1 MNLIEKLKPLVP
13 VFQSREPALDE
24 LNSFPFENIND
35 LKSAGYTKAMLPQ
48 NGGLSLVEFVQHQEL
63 IAKGCGATGLSI
75 GWHTGIL
82 MEYAE
87 YKHWNPDIADFLIE
101 EIQKGKLINAAA
113 SERNAGSPLR
123 GAAFKTTAVLDGQE
137 YVLNGEKTFT
147 SAAPVLDYI
156 FVSAAIPEK
165 NESAVFLVP
174 MASGGVSIR
183 ETWDSVAMRGT
194 ASHDLVLENVRIPAH
209 YIVEMLDDSYRARRK
224 GSLLH
229 IPACYIGIAGAARD
243 YAIQFAGSYKPAAL
257 DHPIGELPVT
267 QQTIGEME
275 MKLMAARQFLYRT
288 AEWYDREPD
297 EPIKPQMA
305 AAKAFVTNT
314 AIDVTDMAM
323 RIVGARSLS
332 EKNPLHRYWQNVRA
346 GLHNPPMDD
355 IAYRTLAEAALSE
368 IKKAE

>member
-1 MNLIEKLKPLVP
+1 MLNMKEKIKPLIP
-13 VFQSREPALDE
+13 DFQSREPALDQ

-35 LKSAGYTKAMLPQ
+35 LKKIGYTKAMLPQ
-48 NGGLSLVEFVQHQEL
+48 NGGMSLVDFVQHQEL

-87 YKHWNPDIADFLIE
+87 YRHWNPDIADFLVGE
-101 EIQKGKLINAAA
+101 VQKGKLINAAA

-123 GAAFKTTAVLDGQE
+123 GAAFKTKAVLDGHE
-137 YVLNGEKTFT
+137 YLLSGEKTFT
-147 SAAPVLDYI
+147 SAAPVLDYV
-156 FVSAAIPEK
+156 FVSASIAETSD
-165 NESAVFLVP
+165 SAVFLVP
-174 MASGGVSIR
+174 MSTEGVSIR

-194 ASHDLVLENVRIPAH
+194 ASHDLILENVRIPAH
-209 YIVEMLDDSYRARRK
+209 YIVEKLDDSYRARRK

-243 YAIQFAGSYKPAAL
+243 HALHFAASYTPAAL
-257 DHPIGELPVT
+257 DHPIGELPVI

-275 MKLMAARQFLYRT
+275 MKLMTARQFLYRT
-288 AEWYDREPD
+288 AELYDREPN

-314 AIDVTDMAM
+314 AIEVTDIAM

-355 IAYRTLAEAALSE
+355 IAYRTLAQDALAR
-368 IKKAE
+368 IHQ

>member
-1 MNLIEKLKPLVP
+1 MNLKEKIEKLIP
-13 VFQSREPALDE
+13 VFQSREPELDE
-24 LNSFPFENIND
+24 LHSFPFDNIND
-35 LKSAGYTKAMLPQ
+35 LKEIGYTKAMLPQ
-48 NGGLSLVEFVQHQEL
+48 NGGMSFVDFVQHQEL

-82 MEYAE
+82 MDYAE
-87 YKHWNPDIADFLIE
+87 HRHWNPAIADFLVE
-101 EIQKGKLINAAA
+101 EIEKGKLVNSAA

-123 GAAFKTTAVLDGQE
+123 GAAFRTNAVREGRE
-137 YVLNGEKTFT
+137 YILNGEKTFT
-147 SAAPVLDYI
+147 SAAPVLDYV
-156 FVSAAIPEK
+156 FVSASISGTQ
-165 NESAVFLVP
+165 ESAVFLVP
-174 MASGGVSIR
+174 MSAEGVSIR
-183 ETWDSVAMRGT
+183 KTWDSVAMRGT
-194 ASHDLVLENVRIPAH
+194 ASHDLLLENVKIPAE
-209 YIVEMLDDSYRARRK
+209 YIVEQIDNSQRLRRK

-243 YAIQFAGSYKPAAL
+243 YAVQFAASYTPAAL

-267 QQTIGEME
+267 EQTIGQME

-288 AEWYDREPD
+288 AELYDRKPD

-314 AIDVTDMAM
+314 AIEVTDIAM

-355 IAYRTLAEAALSE
+355 IAYRTLAQEA
-368 IKKAE
+368 IKTSRS